1 MTAHTESA
9 TSLPDPEQVDRT
21 KRPTDRAICVW
32 ITIHVLIVLGWFV
45 YWIDY
50 NHRIRIAEPRG
61 SIWIIDLL
69 VSTAFAFPLMLVFE
83 TNFIR

>member
-1 MTAHTESA
+1 MTLHTESA
-9 TSLPDPEQVDRT
+9 SNLPDPEQVDRT
-21 KRPTDRAICVW
+21 KRITDRAICVC

-61 SIWIIDLL
+61 STWILDLQI
-69 VSTAFAFPLMLVFE
+69 STAFAFPLTLVFE